1 MIQDENNRL
10 SQELENNHKDQGDL
24 EMVFSNTCFKNKWL
38 IDCIPLFLQSL
49 PNNAFSY
56 DKQPAK
62 KKPPPRKFC
71 DICDCFDL
79 HETEDCPLQE
89 QIPDSPQ
96 HTTYHGSK
104 SEERP
109 YCDTCEVFGHWTD
122 SCTDDQTF

>member
-1 MIQDENNRL
+1 MMLWACSPLQVEFLNSVIVDLQRKNEELKDKLEKMAAAALNGNNP
-10 SQELENNHKDQGDL
+10 S
-24 EMVFSNTCFKNKWL
+24 EMDN
-38 IDCIPLFLQSL
+38 
-49 PNNAFSY
+49 Y